1 MNKDIWDKISKIIQ
15 SQPTIQSKGEA
26 QTILRG
32 CGILDEHNCVVP
44 EYKKFITEMFKYC
57 EDLVDET

>member
-26 QTILRG
+26 QTVLRF

-57 EDLVDET
+57 